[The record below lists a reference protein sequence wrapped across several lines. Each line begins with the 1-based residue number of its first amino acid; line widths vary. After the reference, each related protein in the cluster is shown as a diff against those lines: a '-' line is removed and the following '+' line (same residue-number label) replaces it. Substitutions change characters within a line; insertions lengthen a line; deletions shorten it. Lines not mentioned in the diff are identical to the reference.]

1 MKLLK
6 VIITLYFGPESHQR
20 IIHTRGSTKKLF
32 PFETS
37 DFHSS
42 SVCRIF
48 PSSMSSINT
57 PTPIIVTEPVLCVRH
72 VAHPG
77 DHIDQST
84 ILTSG
89 ISITKVIH
97 DILHF
102 ILKVFLMS
110 IRISHDHYCQL
121 AMSPTR

>member
-20 IIHTRGSTKKLF
+20 IIHTRGSTKELF

-42 SVCRIF
+42 SFCLIV
-48 PSSMSSINT
+48 PSSMSSIKI
-57 PTPIIVTEPVLCVRH
+57 PTTIIITEPVLCFLH

-77 DHIDQST
+77 EHIDQST

-89 ISITKVIH
+89 TRLTKVIH
-97 DILHF
+97 NILHF
-102 ILKVFLMS
+102 ILKVFSMS